1 MTILWQSDCCH
12 APLDSYKDTEC
23 PECGAPCQ
31 ALATDIEPPDDHDV
45 TAPLEPLHRG
55 RKDQDR

>member
-1 MTILWQSDCCH
+1 MTILWQSDCCA

-31 ALATDIEPPDDHDV
+31 AMPTDIDAPDDY
-45 TAPLEPLHRG
+45 APQTEPLHRG
-55 RKDQDR
+55 QKEDV

>member
-1 MTILWQSDCCH
+1 MTRLLWQSDCCH

-31 ALATDIEPPDDHDV
+31 AMPTDIDAPDDY
-45 TAPLEPLHRG
+45 APQTEPLHRG
-55 RKDQDR
+55 RKEDV

>member
-31 ALATDIEPPDDHDV
+31 AEATDIDAPDNY
-45 TAPLEPLHRG
+45 APEPLHRG
-55 RKDQDR
+55 RKEDVR